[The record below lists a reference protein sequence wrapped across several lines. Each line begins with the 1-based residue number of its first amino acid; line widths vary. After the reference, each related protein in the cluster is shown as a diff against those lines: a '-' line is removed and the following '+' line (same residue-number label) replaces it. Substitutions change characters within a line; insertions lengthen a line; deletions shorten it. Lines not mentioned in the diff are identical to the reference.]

1 MNLWSPLVPLLERL
15 PGGSSLVEGFGDP
28 LAVLDDSDPPA
39 LFFEA
44 RDALFGTLRR
54 AIEVYDCYDSTRFDD
69 GLEIARDGQ

>member
-15 PGGSSLVEGFGDP
+15 PEAPASSRAFGDP

-44 RDALFGTLRR
+44 RDALFRTLRR